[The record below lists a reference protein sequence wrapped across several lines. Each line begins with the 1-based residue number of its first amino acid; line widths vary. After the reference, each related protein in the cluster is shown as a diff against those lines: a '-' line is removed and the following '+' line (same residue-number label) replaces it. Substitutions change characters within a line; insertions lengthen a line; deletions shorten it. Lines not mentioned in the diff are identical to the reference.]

1 MADKRVTLT
10 IRTDDDNEET
20 VSVSGGLLDLL
31 AQGSESPADVAGDLV
46 VMSLANRAHH
56 MAHHGQGGTE
66 GDVDIDDVE
75 STMMEVFED
84 RFGQTFAEA
93 TGHDH

>member
-1 MADKRVTLT
+1 MADETLTLT
-10 IRTDDDNEET
+10 ISTDDAEDT
-20 VSVSGGLLDLL
+20 VEVSAGMLELI
-31 AQGSESPADVAGDLV
+31 AQGSETPPEVAGDLV

-56 MAHHGQGGTE
+56 MAHHGQGAVE
-66 GDVDIDDVE
+66 GDVDVVALE
-75 STMMEVFED
+75 ETMLDLFED